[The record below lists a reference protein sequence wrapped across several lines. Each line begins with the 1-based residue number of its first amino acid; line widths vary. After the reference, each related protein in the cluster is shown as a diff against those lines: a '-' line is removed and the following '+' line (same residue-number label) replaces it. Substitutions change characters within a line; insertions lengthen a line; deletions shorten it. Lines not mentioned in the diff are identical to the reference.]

1 MTRRLLAMLLAA
13 LMMVSALPVY
23 AAEEALNDNATFAP
37 AGPGIDPEPIFCEDG
52 TVMWFA
58 YDDQAI
64 YGFSVSTEG
73 TLHFCFSTEGSGISK
88 AYDFTDVPLLTGDFD
103 LRSSEFRWSIWEYC
117 MEQKNDAPYDI
128 YVAERFEA
136 VPFNSNRDFLE
147 IMESVYGK
155 EYDNKVLKTDTTSYR
170 GYTIVVKEM
179 LDISVVRND
188 HYRYKGNQKILEFVT
203 STIGQSSFMARNH
216 APEIAQAIKTMYNL
230 PGDIFLT
237 SGAVDF
243 WNCTA
248 VRHRY
253 TEVNGKGPYSS
264 TTKSDYLL
272 GIDDYNDP
280 VDVQVR
286 VLEVQYTPNQSHYQE
301 SSYSSLIRDAYQAYN

>member
-1 MTRRLLAMLLAA
+1 MLFR
-13 LMMVSALPVY
+13 S
-23 AAEEALNDNATFAP
+23 
-37 AGPGIDPEPIFCEDG
+37 
-52 TVMWFA
+52 
-58 YDDQAI
+58 
-64 YGFSVSTEG
+64 G

-203 STIGQSSFMARNH
+203 STIGQSSFIDRKSTRLN
-216 APEIAQAIKTMYNL
+216 
-230 PGDIFLT
+230 
-237 SGAVDF
+237 
-243 WNCTA
+243 
-248 VRHRY
+248 
-253 TEVNGKGPYSS
+253 SS
-264 TTKSDYLL
+264 HD
-272 GIDDYNDP
+272 N
-280 VDVQVR
+280 
-286 VLEVQYTPNQSHYQE
+286 
-301 SSYSSLIRDAYQAYN
+301 